1 MLLRLAVITLLL
13 MVEGYAR
20 AEATPVLPLSL
31 QEQFDQDNRARE
43 LALQQTTLAKDDA
56 QRGEKTAAMGR
67 IQKAIELAA
76 QIQGVRKRTVA
87 LVNIATVQAEVGDI
101 QGALQTAGSIPS
113 PTERDSTLRTMA
125 LDRAKA
131 GNLDNAKLFSNAIQD
146 NSKKA
151 DATSYIEAL
160 QSAKSIG
167 Y

>member
-1 MLLRLAVITLLL
+1 MLPRLAVIALLL
-13 MVEGYAR
+13 LAEGYAQ
-20 AEATPVLPLSL
+20 AEATPALPLSL

-43 LALQQTTLAKDDA
+43 LSLQQTILAQNDA
-56 QRGEKTAAMGR
+56 QKGEKAAALSR

-87 LVNIATVQAEVGDI
+87 LVNIAAVQAEVGDI
-101 QGALQTAGSIPS
+101 QGALQTANSIQS

-131 GNLDNAKLFSNAIQD
+131 GDLDNAKLFSNAIQD
-146 NSKKA
+146 NSKRN